1 MAHNKGIMGQSEA
14 AQNARLD
21 RGCCPIHGL
30 GMSQMAGWWYPLDGP
45 SFTLVEC
52 PRGDCDVICKA
63 SGPTKIL
70 GAPLTEAEVDELPDP
85 HGFTGQI
92 GEFVHFMRG
101 MVLRDLRK
109 QRDAG
114 KLSADDYATVERNA
128 DVLLTIARTFVAALD
143 ATKESAQ

>member
-1 MAHNKGIMGQSEA
+1 MVHKHGIKGQSEA

-21 RGCCPIHGL
+21 RGCCPIHGI
-30 GMSQMAGWWYPLDGP
+30 GMGQIAGWWHPLDGP
-45 SFTLVEC
+45 SFTLVAC
-52 PRGDCDVICKA
+52 GRKDCDVICKA
-63 SGPTKIL
+63 SGPEEIMS
-70 GAPLTEAEVDELPDP
+70 APLTEAELQALDDP

-101 MVLRDLRK
+101 IVLRDLRK

-114 KLSADDYATVERNA
+114 RLSADDYAAVERNA